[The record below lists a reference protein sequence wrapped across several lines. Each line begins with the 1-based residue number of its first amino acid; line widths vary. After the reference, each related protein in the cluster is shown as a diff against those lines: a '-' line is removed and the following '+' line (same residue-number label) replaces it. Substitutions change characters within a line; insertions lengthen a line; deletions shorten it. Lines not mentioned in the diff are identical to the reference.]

1 MPLKRT
7 NKYNLKFTSKPW
19 IILGLQQSIY
29 VKNELLTN
37 FISKKDPMLKEQK
50 RDFKLTTKI

>member
-7 NKYNLKFTSKPW
+7 NKYNLKFTSKSW
-19 IILGLQQSIY
+19 ITLGLQQSIY
-29 VKNELLTN
+29 VKNKLLTN

>member
-19 IILGLQQSIY
+19 ITLGLQQSIY
-29 VKNELLTN
+29 VKNKLLTN
-37 FISKKDPMLKEQK
+37 FISKNDPMLKEQK